1 MKSRFLFLFLLYL
14 FGNALVQAAGLVASL
29 DRTRVALGESIALTL
44 RAPGDLWGVPD
55 LKVLRQDFRVEK
67 QGQRTKM
74 TIVNGQVSSVK
85 EWQFL
90 LFPKRSGKLQI
101 PSIQVG
107 DLASDPISIEV
118 LPPSQAQKALG
129 RSSPVLV
136 EAEVDQKSPFVQEQV
151 RYSVRVLSRVNLRQA
166 TLEDP
171 KGEGLL
177 VERLGEDRT
186 YETVRNGQRYQVIER
201 NYALFPQHS
210 GPLQIAPPVLSG
222 RIAVPRR
229 KRGSSPFD
237 AFFGRDPF
245 AELDDLFQPTQPVQV
260 QGPEIRLQV
269 RPQPKGTPTPWLP
282 AKSFSL
288 TETWTPKNGP
298 FRVGEPITRTIRM
311 LARGLT
317 AAQLPDLP
325 TQVPD
330 GLNLYPDQPHTATNY
345 KDNDLVALKEIKQAW
360 VPTTAGNLTLPEV
373 RLQWWDIQAQQLRT
387 ALLPARH
394 IQVLPAKDADQ
405 NPAPQT
411 AAPNPAPAPTS
422 LSKALSEPTHM
433 PAIPGFSLM
442 QSGYWPLLSL
452 GLGIAWLGSLFGWLL
467 CRRRKKQTKPEQ
479 MQKTA
484 GKMPSPAEARARLR
498 RACASQDAK
507 AARAALLDWAAAC
520 WSEAGT
526 PRLEQIAARLPEPAA
541 RAIRTLDQVRY
552 GKGAAWD
559 GPAAWQV
566 LQPAL
571 KQAEADRK
579 KGRSGH
585 HPLPEL
591 YPA

>member
-14 FGNALVQAAGLVASL
+14 LGHALAQAAGLVASL

-44 RAPGDLWGVPD
+44 RAPGDLWGVPNLD
-55 LKVLRQDFRVEK
+55 ALKPDFRVEK

-74 TIVNGQVSSVK
+74 TIVNGQVSSTK

-118 LPPSQAQKALG
+118 LPSSQAQKQLG
-129 RSSPVLV
+129 RASPVLV
-136 EAEVDQKSPFVQEQV
+136 EAEVDQESPYVQAQV
-151 RYSVRVLSRVNLRQA
+151 RYSVRVLSRVNLRDA

-177 VERLGEDRT
+177 VERLGKDRT

-210 GPLQIAPPVLSG
+210 GPLKIAPPVLSG
-222 RIAVPRR
+222 RMVIPRR
-229 KRGSSPFD
+229 QRSSSPFD

-245 AELDDLFQPTQPVQV
+245 AELDDLFQPTRPIQV
-260 QGPEIRLQV
+260 QGPEITLQV
-269 RPQPKGTPTPWLP
+269 QPQPKGTPTPWLP

-288 TETWTPKNGP
+288 TETWTPKHGP

-330 GLNLYPDQPHTATNY
+330 GVNLYPDQPHTATNEEG
-345 KDNDLVALKEIKQAW
+345 DDLVALKEIKQAW
-360 VPTTAGNLTLPEV
+360 VPTAAGNLTLPEV
-373 RLQWWDIQAQQLRT
+373 RLPWWDVQAQQLRT
-387 ALLPARH
+387 ARLPARQFQ
-394 IQVLPAKDADQ
+394 ILPAKDADQ
-405 NPAPQT
+405 TPAPQ
-411 AAPNPAPAPTS
+411 APASNSAPTQTNPS
-422 LSKALSEPTHM
+422 TAPSEAIRG
-433 PAIPGFSLM
+433 PAISGFSLK

-452 GLGIAWLGSLFGWLL
+452 GLGLACLGSLFGWLL
-467 CRRRKKQTKPEQ
+467 CRKKQAKAEQ
-479 MQKTA
+479 AKKSVEKTTR
-484 GKMPSPAEARARLR
+484 PAEARARLH

-507 AARAALLDWAAAC
+507 AAREALLDWAEAC
-520 WSEAGT
+520 WPGERT
-526 PRLEQIAARLPEPAA
+526 PRLEPIAARLPEPAA
-541 RAIRTLDQVRY
+541 QAIRTLDQVRY

-585 HPLPEL
+585 PPLPEL